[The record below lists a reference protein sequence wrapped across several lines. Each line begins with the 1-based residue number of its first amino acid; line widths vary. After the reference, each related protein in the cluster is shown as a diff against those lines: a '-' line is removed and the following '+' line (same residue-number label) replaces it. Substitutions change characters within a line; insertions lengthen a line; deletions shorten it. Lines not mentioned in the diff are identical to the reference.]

1 MIDTSELRRRLVDMR
16 AALVE
21 RLAKRMDGGDLALL
35 GSIGAALATLEQF
48 ERNHRQIDAADDRP
62 QDHGERPVERSPS
75 LRRPRSVE
83 PGPRGEG
90 QPQPRRAAK
99 VAGPGPHRTTGS

>member
-1 MIDTSELRRRLVDMR
+1 MASSKCHAGVTTDTSELRGRLVDMR

-35 GSIGAALATLEQF
+35 GSVGAALATL
-48 ERNHRQIDAADDRP
+48 DAMPPIEAEAAP

-75 LRRPRSVE
+75 LRGPRSVE
-83 PGPRGEG
+83 PGPAGEG
-90 QPQPRRAAK
+90 NAPLGEP
-99 VAGPGPHRTTGS
+99 